1 MAFKN
6 VEHFLLKEQVIVRFE
21 MENNEKFAQNSNEPL
36 GVLVRGYCEGTAA
49 MIKKEELDEKNRP
62 EWNHLNHL
70 MDVVRLD
77 TLMTKDFD
85 FKHYY
90 CEYGKY

>member
-1 MAFKN
+1 M
-6 VEHFLLKEQVIVRFE
+6 
-21 MENNEKFAQNSNEPL
+21 
-36 GVLVRGYCEGTAA
+36 GLVKAYCEATLGAL
-49 MIKKEELDEKNRP
+49 KKEELEERNRQ

-77 TLMTKDFD
+77 KLMTKDFD

>member
-1 MAFKN
+1 MA
-6 VEHFLLKEQVIVRFE
+6 LLKKDE
-21 MENNEKFAQNSNEPL
+21 
-36 GVLVRGYCEGTAA
+36 T
-49 MIKKEELDEKNRP
+49 DEKNRP

-77 TLMTKDFD
+77 ELMTKDFD

-90 CEYGKY
+90 CEYGKYEMKELV

>member
-1 MAFKN
+1 
-6 VEHFLLKEQVIVRFE
+6 
-21 MENNEKFAQNSNEPL
+21 MESNEKFGQPSNDSL
-36 GVLVRGYCEGTAA
+36 TGLVRTYCEGTLAA
-49 MIKKEELDEKNRP
+49 LKKEEAEERNRQ

-77 TLMTKDFD
+77 QLMTKDFD

-90 CEYGKY
+90 C